1 MQESGC
7 LQQGIWHRLLLVH
20 YDGHCDACNALQR
33 LCWLILKAPDE
44 LMRPSVSTTLLCTV
58 HRTRAQR
65 AANLELTHHYY
76 NLHATAR
83 PKRTLLNLQG
93 SSSMASK
100 LCSSSYKI
108 GRPIADGMRET
119 CCRGPRQTLS
129 SVWSSVSH
137 CRRSAAAFACIGM
150 CLKL

>member
-108 GRPIADGMRET
+108 GRPIADGMRKRAPAAEGQGKPYLQCGRLCHT
-119 CCRGPRQTLS
+119 AGAQQLPLPA
-129 SVWSSVSH
+129 SVCV
-137 CRRSAAAFACIGM
+137 
-150 CLKL
+150 